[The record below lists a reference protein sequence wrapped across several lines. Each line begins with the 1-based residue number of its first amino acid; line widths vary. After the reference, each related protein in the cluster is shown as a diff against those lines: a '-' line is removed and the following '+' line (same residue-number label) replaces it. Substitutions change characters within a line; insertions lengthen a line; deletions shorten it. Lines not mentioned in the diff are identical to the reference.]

1 MPCAEWQNM
10 HKLNREKEIIGFY
23 LSAHPL
29 DEYKFQYKFINGEFS
44 KNFVLEDNKK
54 EKIAPNDLSAK
65 ILDEETDDDE
75 SIDISLEV
83 SEDEELV
90 EESSAKKA
98 EPKGN
103 FNFLNLDEIDAFKE
117 QLFPAGSLFEAPK
130 DWKERQKMFDNAR
143 EYTVSGLITEM
154 ILRDG
159 KNSGEKICFL
169 TLEDYTGSYSFR
181 LGDRDYMKLRE
192 KIAKDRFVIVKMKF
206 TQGSEGR
213 VFINV
218 TDILDLKD
226 AFEKY
231 AKSLSLVIPINE
243 INKTDL
249 EFFKNQLLAEK
260 GEHKLNVYLKNPLD
274 NSFIEARAMQQSI
287 NINYQLIEKINE
299 FGKFEIYLN

>member
-1 MPCAEWQNM
+1 MDNVGRTNIEKLLRYGQSFQDNKNSVENSLFADFADEVQIERPKLLPCAEWQNM

-54 EKIAPNDLSAK
+54 DEIAPNDLSAK

-169 TLEDYTGSYSFR
+169 TLEDYTGSYSFP
-181 LGDRDYMKLRE
+181 M
-192 KIAKDRFVIVKMKF
+192 
-206 TQGSEGR
+206 
-213 VFINV
+213 
-218 TDILDLKD
+218 
-226 AFEKY
+226 
-231 AKSLSLVIPINE
+231 
-243 INKTDL
+243 
-249 EFFKNQLLAEK
+249 
-260 GEHKLNVYLKNPLD
+260 
-274 NSFIEARAMQQSI
+274 
-287 NINYQLIEKINE
+287 
-299 FGKFEIYLN
+299 

>member
-1 MPCAEWQNM
+1 MD
-10 HKLNREKEIIGFY
+10 
-23 LSAHPL
+23 S
-29 DEYKFQYKFINGEFS
+29 
-44 KNFVLEDNKK
+44 
-54 EKIAPNDLSAK
+54 DLLK
-65 ILDEETDDDE
+65 DTDISMDDE
-75 SIDISLEV
+75 PDEDEADLNLEV

-213 VFINV
+213 VFTNV
-218 TDILDLKD
+218 TDIMDLKD

-231 AKSLSLVIPINE
+231 AKSLSLIIPINE
-243 INKTDL
+243 LNKTDI
-249 EFFKNQLLAEK
+249 EFFKTQLLAEK
-260 GEHKLNVYLKNPLD
+260 GEHKLNVFLQNPLD
-274 NSFIEARAMQQSI
+274 NTFVEARALHQTI
-287 NINYQLIEKINE
+287 NINNQLLEKIHE